1 MLSSY
6 FYPDTL
12 VILYPHS
19 LIIILPTSLQGGWMV
34 RRIVQPPRNAR
45 QVLVY

>member
-34 RRIVQPPRNAR
+34 RRIVQPLRNAG